1 MVGLGLEKLV
11 YQMRTFLY
19 QFYDTERLFFFLNQA
34 LVTKG
39 IGREVAQKAIKLVF
53 EDDKESG
60 DGMRVAL
67 SKVSMDR
74 LFVEASKQWMRG
86 MDAPRE
92 TRKSRIVRWLQYR
105 GFDWDVTITILK
117 KLQTKFPP

>member
-1 MVGLGLEKLV
+1 
-11 YQMRTFLY
+11 MRTFLY
-19 QFYDTERLFFFLNQA
+19 QFYDTERGFFFLNQA